1 MLDEAT
7 RDRARGALLGLAV
20 GDALGTTLE
29 FSRRDSQPLQMEITG
44 GGPFGLQPGQW
55 TDDTSMALALADSLI
70 QSGGLDPRDLA
81 ERFVA
86 WWKQGAFSATG
97 HCFDIGVTTAEALG
111 RFRAN
116 GNPMAGSTDENAAGN
131 GSVMRLAPVV
141 LATLGHPLRRT
152 EWAAG
157 QSRVTHGSPQA
168 VEGCVWF
175 AELLA
180 RAIGGEPK
188 EQLLA
193 PDRGGDHPALRALHR
208 AEWATRGTRP
218 DPLQRLCGAHA
229 GSRALVGVP
238 HRQLRGCADPG
249 GESGRGFRHGRGGDG
264 PARGGAVWTVRNPR
278 TLAGAAVLAKRDH
291 PLRRCAAGDERRL
304 KKPFPGQACIWIG
317 CFRSRASATRNTTSP
332 PAARS
337 APTQPGDDQP

>member
-29 FSRRDSQPLQMEITG
+29 FSPRDSQSLQTEITG

-70 QSGGLDPRDLA
+70 QSCGLDPRDLA

-111 RFRAN
+111 QFRAN

-141 LATLGHPLRRT
+141 LATLGHPSRRT

-157 QSRVTHGSPQA
+157 QSRVTHGAPQA
-168 VEGCVWF
+168 LEGCVWF

-193 PDRGGDHPALRALHR
+193 PDQGGDRPALRALHR
-208 AEWATRGTRP
+208 AEWATKERAEIRSSGYVVHT
-218 DPLQRLCGAHA
+218 LEAALWSV
-229 GSRALVGVP
+229 SRTDSFEDALILAVN
-238 HRQLRGCADPG
+238 L
-249 GESGRGFRHGRGGDG
+249 GEDSDTV
-264 PARGGAVWTVRNPR
+264 GAVTGQ
-278 TLAGAAVLAKRDH
+278 LAGALYGLSAIPKRWLA
-291 PLRRCAAGDERRL
+291 PL
-304 KKPFPGQACIWIG
+304 FW
-317 CFRSRASATRNTTSP
+317 RSEIS
-332 PAARS
+332 RS
-337 APTQPGDDQP
+337 ADVLLAMNDA